1 MTPAIHHP
9 FLAALIALATVL
21 ILIVLTD
28 RRNYW

>member
-9 FLAALIALATVL
+9 FLAALITLATVL